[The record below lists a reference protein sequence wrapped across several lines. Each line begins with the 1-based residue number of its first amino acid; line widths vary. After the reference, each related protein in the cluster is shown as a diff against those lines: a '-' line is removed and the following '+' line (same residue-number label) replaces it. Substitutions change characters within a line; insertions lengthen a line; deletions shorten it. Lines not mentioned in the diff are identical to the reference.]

1 MINAPLLRPVR
12 TSGGT
17 LYVFPSANADIA
29 KTFGDDDARFVFDKY
44 VLLDL
49 PDIKTPVNESNDI
62 VWENIG
68 ASGTGIS
75 SIPVP
80 PGLYTSDNFNFAVAL
95 QNYALNFESLILS
108 GQNSLAEPYDNSTF
122 QTVSERVFWKFLK
135 EINAI
140 RFSETIDES
149 NINDRYVERRITED
163 NFYNKVVKCVG
174 DISIV
179 NNVNRDG
186 AAYTEVYIHVPT
198 NSGSTPDV
206 LFKTF
211 SDNNYRPGVSWIGDD
226 EFISGRSAST
236 IHPSG
241 LDYQAWYDD
250 DPANSYITSATFD
263 NVTDT
268 IRTVQLSGGSTKD
281 VKISNLDGIMVDFDL
296 DNYTKATDNSVTTFD
311 EFNTLSSG
319 SNFDFNAVLVY
330 YSVFDASNP
339 SNSVRNLYG
348 ILLLDEFQSNT
359 SGSFIQRFKKEKPNE
374 LIGASGNA
382 YSFKL
387 NIKFDSFSENVAA
400 ETVINDYNTFSLELF
415 TDLMIR
421 LQDANDNFA
430 QVLEKNELLFKEV
443 EALKNLL
450 TLNPTNIEIEQ
461 HLNRIEESIQNSVE
475 AASTNEFTLDLINQ
489 TNQRINDIIN
499 GNVSINQGVDTTFID
514 FGPGILLDRTIPNK
528 VKIINSQQQY
538 QFSVCENDSGSL
550 NGSTNNGIDSA
561 NPVKGNI
568 ITSGPSGFQ
577 YRQSLQIEL
586 FDNLR
591 INVKDPDSGWKKGQ
605 SFKIVFTDEITLN
618 GYFIQL
624 FSDRRNILQANK
636 TYSKQIVNLTESDLL
651 TTKPIIEV
659 TCIEPSTFQF
669 VFDVIR

>member
-44 VLLDL
+44 ILLDL

-68 ASGTGIS
+68 AAGTGIS

-80 PGLYTSDNFNFAVAL
+80 PGLYASENFNFAVGL
-95 QNYALNFESLILS
+95 QNYAMNFESLILS

-135 EINAI
+135 EINAV
-140 RFSETIDES
+140 RFSETVDES
-149 NINDRYVERRITED
+149 NISGRYVERRQTED
-163 NFYNKVVKCVG
+163 AFYNQVVKCVG

-198 NSGSTPDV
+198 NSGSTPDI

-211 SDNNYRPGVSWIGDD
+211 QDNNYRPGVSWIGDD
-226 EFISGRSAST
+226 EFISGRSSTT

-250 DPANSYITSATFD
+250 DPANSYQTSATFT
-263 NVTDT
+263 NITDT

-296 DNYTKATDNSVTTFD
+296 DNYTRATDNSVLTFD
-311 EFNTLSSG
+311 EFNTLSSAG
-319 SNFDFNAVLVY
+319 NFDFNAVMIY

-348 ILLLDEFQSNT
+348 ILLLDEFQSTT
-359 SGSFIQRFKKEKPNE
+359 SGSFIQRFDKEKPNQ
-374 LIGASGNA
+374 LLGASGNS

-387 NIKFDSFSENVAA
+387 NIKFDSYSENVAA

-430 QVLEKNELLFKEV
+430 QVLEKNEQLFNEV
-443 EALKNLL
+443 EALKDLL
-450 TLNPTNIEIEQ
+450 TLNPTNAEIEQ
-461 HLNRIEESIQNSVE
+461 QLIQLQESINNSIT

-499 GNVSINQGVDTTFID
+499 GNIAINTGIDTTFLD

-528 VKIINSQQQY
+528 VKVINSQQQY

-550 NGSTNNGIDSA
+550 DATTNNGIDSA

-568 ITSGPSGFQ
+568 ITSGPFGFQ
-577 YRQSLQIEL
+577 YRELSALEL

-591 INVKDPDSGWKKGQ
+591 INIKDPEFGWKKGQ
-605 SFKIVFTDEITLN
+605 SFKIIFTDEIILN

-624 FSDRRNILQANK
+624 FSDSKNLLQANK
-636 TYSKQIVNLTESDLL
+636 NYSKQIVNLTESDLL
-651 TTKPIIEV
+651 TNRPIIEV
-659 TCIEPSTFQF
+659 TCFEPSTFQF